1 MEKQIN
7 IDITDISIIVKKTDH
22 DGLMFTCR
30 SRAFDG
36 FVYFLDGEG
45 SLTDESGTVYPV
57 CTGSIVFLS
66 RGDRYTF
73 TLPASCTYITSAY
86 RIGRDVGASLADCP
100 RVVQA
105 DEERAALLLQI
116 EREWHLHRPT
126 SFMKTKLDIL
136 SLYLWVLTQKEENV
150 PSADT
155 ATDRAIEF
163 IHRNFGRNF
172 TAAELS
178 AHCRQSISHLRTKF
192 RAATGM
198 GITEYRDALRLR
210 SAAEMLRSG
219 LFSTKEIAYHL
230 GYSDIYHFTRFF
242 SARMGISPARYAKE
256 KKS

>member
-1 MEKQIN
+1 
-7 IDITDISIIVKKTDH
+7 
-22 DGLMFTCR
+22 
-30 SRAFDG
+30 
-36 FVYFLDGEG
+36 
-45 SLTDESGTVYPV
+45 
-57 CTGSIVFLS
+57 
-66 RGDRYTF
+66 
-73 TLPASCTYITSAY
+73 
-86 RIGRDVGASLADCP
+86 
-100 RVVQA
+100 
-105 DEERAALLLQI
+105 
-116 EREWHLHRPT
+116 
-126 SFMKTKLDIL
+126 MKTKLDIL
-136 SLYLWVLTQKEENV
+136 SLYLWVLAQKEENV
-150 PSADT
+150 PSVDT